1 MSATVTDP
9 YSQDVYNASHDPNS
23 EAYSTGYPLGRMARA
38 LGMTWRE
45 LGYYLCPGYY
55 WESDEPI
62 IGPHYDICE
71 ELAAEQGV
79 TIPALDPLP
88 SWAIGMR

>member
-9 YSQDVYNASHDPNS
+9 CSQDAYNASHDPNS
-23 EAYSTGYPLGRMARA
+23 EAYSTGYPLNRMARA

-55 WESDEPI
+55 WEADEPLT
-62 IGPHYDICE
+62 GPHFDICE
-71 ELAAEQGV
+71 ELAAEQGI

-88 SWAIGMR
+88 SWAVGMR

>member
-1 MSATVTDP
+1 MNAYAHEDDITYDP
-9 YSQDVYNASHDPNS
+9 ACEGYV
-23 EAYSTGYPLGRMARA
+23 TGYPLYKMADA

-45 LGYYLCPGYY
+45 LGHYLCPGYY
-55 WESDEPI
+55 WEADDRLMASHFDL
-62 IGPHYDICE
+62 CE

-79 TIPALDPLP
+79 SIPALDPPP

>member
-1 MSATVTDP
+1 MNATVTDP
-9 YSQDVYNASHDPNS
+9 YSQAAYNPAHDPNN
-23 EAYSTGYPLGRMARA
+23 EAYCTGYPLYKMAGV

-45 LGYYLCPGYY
+45 LGHYLCPGYY
-55 WESDEPI
+55 WESDDPI
-62 IGPHYDICE
+62 TSPHMDICE

>member
-1 MSATVTDP
+1 MNETDP
-9 YSQDVYNASHDPNS
+9 YSQAAYNPSHDPYS

-45 LGYYLCPGYY
+45 LGHYLCPGYY
-55 WESDEPI
+55 WEADEPLT
-62 IGPHYDICE
+62 GPHYDICE

-88 SWAIGMR
+88 DWAIGMR